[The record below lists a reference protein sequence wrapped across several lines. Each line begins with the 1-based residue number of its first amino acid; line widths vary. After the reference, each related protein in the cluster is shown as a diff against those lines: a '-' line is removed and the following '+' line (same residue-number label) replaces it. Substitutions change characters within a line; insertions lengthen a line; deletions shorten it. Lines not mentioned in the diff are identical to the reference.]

1 MLAHVL
7 ASKGIIMLS
16 RLILMVFGLAALW
29 PMAANAERRVALV
42 IGNSAYQHATA
53 LRNPGNDANDVAE
66 ALKKVGFEVQLGID
80 LDQQGF
86 ARTIEQFARTLDDAE
101 VGVFFYAG
109 HGVQMNDKNYLVS
122 VNAKLENE
130 FLLSSETIELDAVV
144 RLMESK
150 VPINLVF
157 LDACRNNP
165 LAENL
170 RRSLTALKRS
180 AQLGRGLARMEPTG
194 RDTLIAFSAA
204 PGQEA
209 ADGSDRNSPF
219 TAALLRHIPKPGLE
233 VSVMLK
239 DVAADVRRDTRN
251 SQRPQQLSDM
261 TKAFYFAKL
270 QQAEATKVDAAPA
283 PELLAKPV
291 PAPIGGTD
299 DYALDMAFWNAA
311 QSSNDCDSVR
321 AYMHRFPKGVFIE
334 LAKLSERRLCVAGR
348 KVTILDP
355 AASDQ
360 AAPPTAVATLTAPS
374 VTPAPALTPA
384 PPPAPTLA
392 APPPV
397 APAAIAALPE
407 VKAASGS
414 IPYRP
419 ASDPSRTE
427 MTRIIQLELYRVG
440 CGINEANGNWTPAT
454 REGLRK
460 FNKFMH
466 AKLDLSDPSSGTIAV
481 LQNQSGRVCP
491 VQCGRGL
498 VARGDTCVAVAKPK
512 PEPRAEPRRKERRVV
527 ERRRAP
533 RAAAESAEPAP
544 QQAPVAT
551 SGPPMM
557 PFMFM
562 GGFGGGFRRH

>member
-1 MLAHVL
+1 
-7 ASKGIIMLS
+7 MLS
-16 RLILMVFGLAALW
+16 RLVLMAFGFAAALW
-29 PMAANAERRVALV
+29 PIGASAERRVALV

-66 ALKKVGFEVQLGID
+66 ALKKVGFEVQLGVD

-86 ARTIEQFARTLDDAE
+86 ARTIEQFARTLDEAD
-101 VGVFFYAG
+101 VGLFFYAG

-130 FLLSSETIELDAVV
+130 FLLSSETIELDAIV

-150 VPINLVF
+150 AAVNLVF

-170 RRSLTALKRS
+170 RRSLTVLKRS

-219 TAALLRHIPKPGLE
+219 TAALVRHLPKAGLE

-261 TKAFYFAKL
+261 TKAFYFTKL
-270 QQAEATKVDAAPA
+270 QQAESTKVDAPLA
-283 PELLAKPV
+283 PELISKPG
-291 PAPIGGTD
+291 PAAGAD
-299 DYALDMAFWNAA
+299 DHALDVAFWNAA
-311 QSSNDCDSVR
+311 QSSNDCDAVR
-321 AYMHRFPKGVFIE
+321 AYMQRFPKGVFIE
-334 LAKLSERRLCVAGR
+334 LAKLSERRLCSASR
-348 KVTILDP
+348 QVTVVE
-355 AASDQ
+355 
-360 AAPPTAVATLTAPS
+360 AAPSGTTPSPTAVATLAPS
-374 VTPAPALTPA
+374 LPSAPSLTPAAPPAPALIPPAANRPA
-384 PPPAPTLA
+384 PAP
-392 APPPV
+392 
-397 APAAIAALPE
+397 AIAALPE
-407 VKAASGS
+407 VKAAGGATS
-414 IPYRP
+414 
-419 ASDPSRTE
+419 APSATE
-427 MTRIIQLELYRVG
+427 MTRIIQLELYRLG
-440 CGINEANGNWTPAT
+440 CGSSEANGNWTTAT

-460 FNKFMH
+460 FNKAMH
-466 AKLDLSDPSSGTIAV
+466 AKLDLSDPSGATITT
-481 LQNQSGRVCP
+481 LQNQSGRICP
-491 VQCGRGL
+491 VECGRGL

-512 PEPRAEPRRKERRVV
+512 PEPRAERRKERRVV
-527 ERRRAP
+527 ERKRAP
-533 RAAAESAEPAP
+533 RASAEQAAPAAPPP
-544 QQAPVAT
+544 QQAPVAVG
-551 SGPPMM
+551 GPPMM

-562 GGFGGGFRRH
+562 GGFGGFRRH